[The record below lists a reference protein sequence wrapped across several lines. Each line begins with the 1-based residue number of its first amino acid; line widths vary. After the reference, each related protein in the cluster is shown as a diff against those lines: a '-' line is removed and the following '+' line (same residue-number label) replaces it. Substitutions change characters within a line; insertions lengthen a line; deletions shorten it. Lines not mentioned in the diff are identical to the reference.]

1 MFQNRRIIIAVMER
15 NILIADIAFYIRQ
28 GPCICCIHNFRL
40 CLDHIQESPKT
51 GQAFLHHL
59 RKFHQNLD
67 WADEG
72 DVFFCSVESNERLK
86 KLRDLLDLY
95 VELNLLPS
103 RVEMYWGT
111 NEFFDFTPE
120 ELKQFIDDAI
130 DISEEELAVLNK
142 FGIAGFDIYERI
154 EDELSDGCLISYK
167 GINKNMTE
175 EGMIKIK
182 NLYIELFSEEYW
194 KDIEK
199 RFNEYLDR
207 KHEK

>member
-1 MFQNRRIIIAVMER
+1 MKIFISNE
-15 NILIADIAFYIRQ
+15 
-28 GPCICCIHNFRL
+28 
-40 CLDHIQESPKT
+40 
-51 GQAFLHHL
+51 
-59 RKFHQNLD
+59 D

-72 DVFFCSVESNERLK
+72 DVFFCSIESEERLK
-86 KLRDLLDLY
+86 KLRDLIDLY
-95 VELNLLPS
+95 VELDLFPS
-103 RVEMYWGT
+103 SIEMYWGT

-167 GINKNMTE
+167 GINENMTKDK
-175 EGMIKIK
+175 MKKIK

-199 RFNEYLDR
+199 AFNKSR
-207 KHEK
+207 NQ